1 MHSIPLLAATES
13 VQHRISS
20 GLLDGFSLWWQLPAL
35 VLVVLLLAG
44 LSLAIYLRD
53 SAELPRGMAALL
65 VVLRLGALAALVAAY
80 LDLRRT
86 AEHEIVYPSRV
97 AVLVDSSASMTLED
111 APPDGAVAAVPRSRA
126 LQAADLLEGGG
137 LLAALGRR
145 HEVSLWRFDADA
157 EAVAVLPGPGSE
169 TAPAGAPAAGD
180 PAGSTGTVP
189 PGDDPSA
196 SGPTG
201 WRASGPTGWR
211 ARIAPLG
218 FETRLGEALTTVLE
232 QEPGQSLAGVVVLTD
247 GASNGGL
254 DAAAAAAALARARVP
269 VHPLG
274 IGAERLPANV
284 RVADVLAPSRVFPGD
299 RFAVSAFLQAQGLEG
314 TPVRVELLEAAAD
327 PAADSAPGPVPA
339 PAAETGRVVDVVEVK
354 LAADGELAGVRFDLP
369 GLESPGRR
377 RLTVRVVP
385 PAGERN
391 RADDLQSAEV
401 EVVDRVTQVL
411 LVAGGPTREY
421 QFIRNV
427 LQRDKSFAIDVL
439 LATARRG
446 ASQDARRILEAFP
459 ATTEELSAYDA
470 IVAFDVDWR
479 ILDPAAQSRL
489 ERWVSRESGGL
500 FMVAGSVSMDSWL
513 SDPACG
519 PLRTLLPVEPR
530 RAGQLIVEEP
540 TGFSEPHPLSFTREG
555 LDAEFLWL
563 DGNRASSEAAWREF
577 PGVYSCFD
585 ARSAKPG
592 ATVYATVAPPGDTA
606 RGDGSIY
613 MAGQL
618 YGAGTVFHL
627 GSGELWRLRSL
638 DETLHE
644 RLVTQL
650 VRHVSQGRLLAGSRR
665 ARLLVDRDRY
675 AVGAGVVVRV
685 VAADGESAVGG
696 GQPECRV
703 IGPDGAML
711 RVPLT
716 AEPGRP
722 GVLQGMFVAGREGGW
737 RIDVT
742 LPAESGADGET
753 LSRRIQA
760 RLPDRELERPRL
772 DRGALEQV
780 ATITGGTA
788 AFLADDGW
796 DDARS
801 RALAERIPDRSRRE
815 YETGAPDGDFKRRL
829 NTILLGLGVGLLCA
843 EWILRRLVRLA

>member
-1 MHSIPLLAATES
+1 
-13 VQHRISS
+13 
-20 GLLDGFSLWWQLPAL
+20 
-35 VLVVLLLAG
+35 
-44 LSLAIYLRD
+44 
-53 SAELPRGMAALL
+53 
-65 VVLRLGALAALVAAY
+65 
-80 LDLRRT
+80 
-86 AEHEIVYPSRV
+86 
-97 AVLVDSSASMTLED
+97 
-111 APPDGAVAAVPRSRA
+111 
-126 LQAADLLEGGG
+126 
-137 LLAALGRR
+137 
-145 HEVSLWRFDADA
+145 
-157 EAVAVLPGPGSE
+157 
-169 TAPAGAPAAGD
+169 
-180 PAGSTGTVP
+180 
-189 PGDDPSA
+189 
-196 SGPTG
+196 
-201 WRASGPTGWR
+201 
-211 ARIAPLG
+211 
-218 FETRLGEALTTVLE
+218 
-232 QEPGQSLAGVVVLTD
+232 
-247 GASNGGL
+247 
-254 DAAAAAAALARARVP
+254 
-269 VHPLG
+269 
-274 IGAERLPANV
+274 
-284 RVADVLAPSRVFPGD
+284 
-299 RFAVSAFLQAQGLEG
+299 VSAFLQAQGLEG

-411 LVAGGPTREY
+411 LVAGGPTRDY

-801 RALAERIPDRSRRE
+801 RALARRRLQAPAQHHPPRARRRSAVCRMDPPSSRPPRLTRSPVSHGHRLCPSHRPARRPPRTARFRAPRDAPLGLRGGAGMGWGVRRDPVLEPVVVRLVGRTTRRGPGRADGPRARGARMAAVDEARRAAGGAAGRSRPGDARRAGPPRLPRQPLHGHR
-815 YETGAPDGDFKRRL
+815 TGAASAR
-829 NTILLGLGVGLLCA
+829 GL
-843 EWILRRLVRLA
+843 